1 MYKKTLFFLVIASLA
16 AGCDFVSKINP
27 FAEKVDTLEI
37 YRQRQ
42 DSIRRAVLLERQQE
56 EFRRERAAA
65 ERADSVR
72 KVTEVA
78 ELQRTA
84 HRYHLVVASFK
95 TPSYASVL
103 SEQIRSQGYDS
114 RIMISKN
121 QFHRVTLK
129 SFDNFQT
136 AIREMN
142 ALRSSGEYGD
152 AWVHIGN

>member
-1 MYKKTLFFLVIASLA
+1 MYKMTFFFLVIAVLV
-16 AGCDFVSKINP
+16 AGCDFISKINP

-65 ERADSVR
+65 ERADSVQKTR
-72 KVTEVA
+72 DED
-78 ELQRTA
+78 ERQRMA
-84 HRYHLVVASFK
+84 SRYHIVIASFR
-95 TPSYASVL
+95 TPTYATML
-103 SEQIRSQGYDS
+103 NEQIRSQGYDS
-114 RIMISKN
+114 RVMISEN
-121 QFHRVTLK
+121 QFHRVTIR
-129 SFDNFQT
+129 SFDNFQS

-142 ALRSSGEYGD
+142 VLRNTGEYAD

>member
-27 FAEKVDTLEI
+27 FTGKADTIEI

-65 ERADSVR
+65 ERADSIQ
-72 KVTEVA
+72 KVA
-78 ELQRTA
+78 EVTDLQRKA
-84 HRYHLVVASFK
+84 NRYHLVIASFK
-95 TPSYASVL
+95 SPSYASML
-103 SEQIRSQGYDS
+103 NEQIRSQGYDS
-114 RIMISKN
+114 RIMVSEN
-121 QFHRVTLK
+121 QFHRVTIK
-129 SFDNFQT
+129 SFDNFQV

-142 ALRSSGEYGD
+142 AMRSTGQYGD
-152 AWVHIGN
+152 AWVHIAN